1 MGATGPRRGSPFPV
15 EGGTLLSSL
24 PRPRGVYDADWT
36 QIRNRLQSVQRPPL
50 GAPKT
55 HLCPLN

>member
-36 QIRNRLQSVQRPPL
+36 QIRNRLFRVYDVLHLTPPKRICVL
-50 GAPKT
+50 
-55 HLCPLN
+55 

>member
-24 PRPRGVYDADWT
+24 PRPRGVYGADWT
-36 QIRNRLQSVQRPPL
+36 RIQNRLFRVYDVLHLAPPKRICVL
-50 GAPKT
+50 
-55 HLCPLN
+55 